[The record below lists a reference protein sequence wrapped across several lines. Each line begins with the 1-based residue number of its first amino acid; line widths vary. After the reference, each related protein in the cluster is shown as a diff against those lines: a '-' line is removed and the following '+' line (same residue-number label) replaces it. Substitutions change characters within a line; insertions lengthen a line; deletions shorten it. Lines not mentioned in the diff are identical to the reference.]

1 MLSAKVQGLVPLTG
15 SFQWLQVTAS
25 GAIVSAPAPT
35 TRDFSGAGAVSRV
48 VVTGNNSPVQYFG
61 RNLEA
66 GTVYLMVFDL
76 GAVPANGATPDYSP
90 LELLAGQSF
99 SLTVPP
105 ELFLFGIV
113 WAISTTDTTLTI
125 SVGTGAT
132 VTTWYRTP

>member
-1 MLSAKVQGLVPLTG
+1 MLTAKVQGHEPITAT
-15 SFQWLQVTAS
+15 FQWLLVTQS
-25 GAIVSAPAPT
+25 GAVVTVAAPT

-48 VVTGNNSPVQYFG
+48 VTTGNNSPVQFFG

-66 GTVYLMVFDL
+66 GTVFLMVFDL
-76 GAVPANGATPDYSP
+76 AAVPANGATPDYSP

-105 ELFLFGIV
+105 ELFLAGLV

-125 SVGTGAT
+125 SVGAGAT
-132 VTTWYRTP
+132 VTTWFRVP